1 MTVETAKPVAV
12 HPKFQPLLL
21 LIIFGAMMGSA
32 YALARIAIEGGV
44 HPVAYTFWQ
53 CFGAGVLVL
62 LVAAARGTMPRLSPV
77 FLRYYVINGFLA
89 MALPLTLGIS
99 AVPHIG
105 AGLPAVFVTLSPLY
119 TYIFA
124 YRLGMEAFSARRVTG
139 LAIGLVGALVIILL
153 GRGASVGEVDGD
165 FTLWAAIAMIVP
177 ISLAGGNIFRV
188 RHWPEGGEPLALSAG
203 MLLASALLVA
213 PLMWFMGAG
222 HVPGVVAG
230 AATADIALVGQV
242 LMTTIAYLV
251 FFQLQRIAGPVY
263 FSQVGYV
270 MTLVGL
276 LWGILVFAERYPV
289 AVWGGVALICAGL
302 FLVNGGRL
310 RRR

>member
-1 MTVETAKPVAV
+1 M
-12 HPKFQPLLL
+12 
-21 LIIFGAMMGSA
+21 
-32 YALARIAIEGGV
+32 
-44 HPVAYTFWQ
+44 
-53 CFGAGVLVL
+53 
-62 LVAAARGTMPRLSPV
+62 
-77 FLRYYVINGFLA
+77 
-89 MALPLTLGIS
+89 
-99 AVPHIG
+99 
-105 AGLPAVFVTLSPLY
+105 TLSPLY